1 MATTRCGLWGAFFC
15 GGDLWRRKC
24 VQKYPHKD
32 RMTTTTTT
40 TRGGGGDDD
49 DDHHHHHHH
58 GDDFESYF
66 ASKLKAKDEELRRS
80 VLAQSEAEQN
90 AFFAVSKLDE

>member
-1 MATTRCGLWGAFFC
+1 
-15 GGDLWRRKC
+15 
-24 VQKYPHKD
+24 
-32 RMTTTTTT
+32 MTTT
-40 TRGGGGDDD
+40 RRRRRHGGEDDD
-49 DDHHHHHHH
+49 HHHHHH